1 MLDTTA
7 AQDEQYRQAVADYGP
22 ALVRLARAYE
32 ANPDTRQDLLQ
43 DVHLALWRSFAGFDN
58 RCSLRTWVY
67 RVAHNAAASHVLR
80 SRRAKTGS
88 HVSLDEIE
96 EQGGLPARDENHPS
110 LEQAQILDR
119 LYAMIQ
125 SLNPF
130 DRQVI
135 LLYLEGVDAVSIGEV
150 TGISAGNVATKIH
163 RIKTILIG
171 RFRNGENHDQR

>member
-1 MLDTTA
+1 MPTTNPP
-7 AQDEQYRQAVADYGP
+7 QDEQYLQAIAAYGP
-22 ALVRLARAYE
+22 PLVRLARAYE
-32 ANPDTRQDLLQ
+32 ADPDARQDLLQ
-43 DVHLALWRSFAGFDN
+43 DVHLALWRSFASFDN

-80 SRRAKTGS
+80 SRRAKSQTL
-88 HVSLDEIE
+88 VSLDEIE
-96 EQGGLPARDENHPS
+96 EQGGLASKHESHPS
-110 LEQAQILDR
+110 LEQAQILER
-119 LYAMIQ
+119 IYALIQ

-135 LLYLEGVDAVSIGEV
+135 LLYLEGVDAASIGEV

-171 RFRNGENHDQR
+171 HFRNGENNDQR